1 MNYRRSLTSFCVYS
15 LQRLLCV
22 RHSFSY
28 QQVTQWLGASH
39 QTTAQSRNRVQ
50 LYGVALNTA
59 EAVYSVVA
67 TTLQHAY

>member
-1 MNYRRSLTSFCVYS
+1 MNYQRSLTSCCVYS

-22 RHSFSY
+22 RHFFSVE

-39 QTTAQSRNRVQ
+39 QTTAQSRNRAQ

-59 EAVYSVVA
+59 GAVYSVVA
-67 TTLQHAY
+67 TLQHAY